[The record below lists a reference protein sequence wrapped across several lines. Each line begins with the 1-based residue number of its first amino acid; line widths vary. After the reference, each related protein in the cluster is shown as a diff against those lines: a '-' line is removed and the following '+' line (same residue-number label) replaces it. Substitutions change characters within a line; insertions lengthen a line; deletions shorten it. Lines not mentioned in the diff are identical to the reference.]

1 MSADEHLEAV
11 RDRDTFIAFVDALAA
26 ERRRAEQLEAAEPAR
41 YQLGGAL
48 GWQNA
53 DIASFLDAALA
64 YFTPKPF
71 HEPETAPSWRMFAE
85 FLWCGKIIE

>member
-1 MSADEHLEAV
+1 MLAGEYLDSV
-11 RDRDTFIAFVDALAA
+11 RDRDTFIAFVEALAA
-26 ERRRAEQLEAAEPAR
+26 ERRRAEQLEAVDPAR
-41 YQLGGAL
+41 HQLGGAL

-53 DIASFLDAALA
+53 DIASFLDAALV

-71 HEPETAPSWRMFAE
+71 HEPETTPSWRMFAE